1 MKRSII
7 WKILVYFIVYSVIG
21 FLMETFY
28 AIATEGILESR
39 KSFIYG
45 PFCIVYG
52 LAAIVLIFSLNKYK
66 TNKLKLFIYGMI
78 LGAIIEY
85 YSSYLGE
92 VFLHVKWW
100 DYSNSFLN
108 IHGRTCLYY
117 AIMWGILS
125 VILIDYFNPKVD
137 KIINFTL
144 SKISIKY
151 CKTIIILITAF
162 MIFDGIISSIAIQNF
177 IFRVSNNY
185 SINIKGVN
193 SKSIASIYFENKFP
207 DCKMIMTYPNIIVID
222 EGGNNIYLGSVLSD
236 LQTYYYK
243 LGNK

>member
-85 YSSYLGE
+85 YSSYIGE

-100 DYSNSFLN
+100 DYSNMLLN
-108 IHGRTCLYY
+108 IHGRTCLFYT
-117 AIMWGILS
+117 ISWGILS
-125 VILIDYFNPKVD
+125 
-137 KIINFTL
+137 
-144 SKISIKY
+144 
-151 CKTIIILITAF
+151 IILIKFVNPNT
-162 MIFDGIISSIAIQNF
+162 DKF
-177 IFRVSNNY
+177 I
-185 SINIKGVN
+185 
-193 SKSIASIYFENKFP
+193 
-207 DCKMIMTYPNIIVID
+207 
-222 EGGNNIYLGSVLSD
+222 SVL
-236 LQTYYYK
+236 K
-243 LGNK
+243 ENFGKRK